1 LGIPRQYFHIK
12 KEGLMASNTR
22 KSSRKTATMR
32 DVAKLA
38 NVSQSTV
45 SRVLNGTKEPIP
57 IGEETRQRVMEA
69 VAKLKYQPN
78 LHAGS
83 LRGQKT
89 HMIAIMIAD
98 ITNPFYHS
106 LVRAVQDHANAYNYD
121 VMIANSDH
129 TRQGEQQFIDSVIR
143 RPVDG
148 IIMVPYH
155 LNDGDLGELIDR
167 TGANIA
173 AIGQHL
179 NHPQIDIAYGNDELA
194 TYNVVK
200 WLHKTKGHTNIG
212 FIGVTDR
219 FPAGARRRRGFER
232 ALNDTGLEMASN
244 YEQVGDWS
252 LGSGYKAME
261 QLLSL
266 SELPTAVF
274 VANDVMAIGAME
286 AIKQNNLKIPDDIAV
301 VGFDNIPATSWV
313 NPPLTTI
320 AQYPEKMGEQLSKA
334 LFQRIYGEYSG
345 PSRRFEIPLDFIE
358 REST

>member
-1 LGIPRQYFHIK
+1 
-12 KEGLMASNTR
+12 MTSNTR
-22 KSSRKTATMR
+22 KSSRKTATMK
-32 DVAKLA
+32 DVAQLA

-45 SRVLNGTKEPIP
+45 SRVLNDTNEPIP
-57 IGEETRQRVMEA
+57 IGEETRQRVMDA

-89 HMIAIMIAD
+89 QLIAIMIAD
-98 ITNPFYHS
+98 ITNPFYHAI
-106 LVRAVQDHANAYNYD
+106 VRTVQDHANTYNYD

-129 TRQGEQQFIDSVIR
+129 TRQGEKRFVDSVIR

-148 IIMVPYH
+148 IIMAPYH
-155 LNDGDLGELIDR
+155 LDDDDLGELIDR
-167 TGANIA
+167 TGAAVA
-173 AIGQHL
+173 AVGQHL
-179 NHPQIDIAYGNDELA
+179 RHPQIDIAYGNDELA
-194 TYNVVK
+194 TYNAVK
-200 WLHKTKGHTNIG
+200 WLHQTKGHTAIG

-219 FPAGARRRRGFER
+219 FPAGARRRRGFEQ
-232 ALNDTGLEMASN
+232 ALNDAGLEMASK

-252 LGSGYKAME
+252 LGSGYQAMQ

-266 SELPTAVF
+266 PEPPTAVF

-286 AIKQNNLKIPDDIAV
+286 AIKKNNLKIPDDMAV
-301 VGFDNIPATSWV
+301 VGFDNIPAASWV
-313 NPPLTTI
+313 YPPLTTV

-334 LFQRIYGEYSG
+334 LFQRIHGEYSG

>member
-1 LGIPRQYFHIK
+1 
-12 KEGLMASNTR
+12 MASPTR
-22 KSSRKTATMR
+22 KSSRKAATMR

-38 NVSQSTV
+38 DVSQSTV
-45 SRVLNGTKEPIP
+45 SRVLSGTKQPIP
-57 IGEETRQRVMEA
+57 IGEDTRQRVMDA
-69 VAKLKYQPN
+69 VAQLKYQPN

-89 HMIAIMIAD
+89 RMLAIMIAD
-98 ITNPFYHS
+98 ITNPFYHAI
-106 LVRAVQDHANAYNYD
+106 VRAVQDEANIQNYD

-129 TRQGEQQFIDSVIR
+129 TLEGEKRFAESVIR

-148 IIMVPYH
+148 IIMAPYH
-155 LNDGDLGELIDR
+155 LDDDDLGELIDR
-167 TGANIA
+167 TGAAIA

-179 NHPQIDIAYGNDELA
+179 NHPQIDVALGNDEVA
-194 TYNVVK
+194 TYKVVK
-200 WLHKTKGHTNIG
+200 WLHQTKGHTNIA

-219 FPAGARRRRGFER
+219 FPAGARRRRGFEQ
-232 ALNDTGLEMASN
+232 ALNDSGLEMAST

-261 QLLSL
+261 KLLKL
-266 SELPTAVF
+266 PEPPTAVF

-286 AIKQNNLKIPDDIAV
+286 AVKQNNLKIPDDIAV
-301 VGFDNIPATSWV
+301 VGFDNIPAASWIY
-313 NPPLTTI
+313 PPLTTI

-334 LFQRIYGEYSG
+334 LFQRIHGEYSG

-358 REST
+358 RQST

>member
-1 LGIPRQYFHIK
+1 MTSAKQK
-12 KEGLMASNTR
+12 SNRR
-22 KSSRKTATMR
+22 KITMR

-45 SRVLNGTKEPIP
+45 SRVLSGKEQPIP
-57 IGEETRQRVMEA
+57 IGEETIQRVMAA
-69 VAKLKYQPN
+69 VQQLNYQPN

-89 HMIAIMIAD
+89 HMVAIMIAD

-106 LVRAVQDHANAYNYD
+106 LVRAVQDKANAYNYD

-129 TRQGEQQFIDSVIR
+129 THQGEKQFVDSVIR

-148 IIMVPYH
+148 IIMAPYH
-155 LNDGDLGELIDR
+155 LNDEDLGELIDR
-167 TGANIA
+167 TGAAIA
-173 AIGQHL
+173 AVGQHL
-179 NHPQIDIAYGNDELA
+179 NHPQIDVAYGNDELA
-194 TYNVVK
+194 TYNVIK
-200 WLHKTKGHTNIG
+200 WLHTKKGHKDIG

-219 FPAGARRRRGFER
+219 FPAGARRRRGFEQ
-232 ALNDTGLEMASN
+232 ALNDIGLDLTPN

-252 LGSGYKAME
+252 LGSGFKAMQE
-261 QLLSL
+261 LLCL
-266 SELPTAVF
+266 SEPPTAVF

-313 NPPLTTI
+313 YPPLTTI
-320 AQYPEKMGEQLSKA
+320 AQYPEKMGEQLSEA
-334 LFQRIYGEYSG
+334 LFQRINGEYSG